1 MIIVKKTGYLK
12 YKNFIFRCALGKS
25 GIKKKI
31 REGDN
36 ITPKGIFKI
45 SKVYYRHDR
54 IKKIKTSIKK
64 ITIKKNMIWCD
75 DPRSIFYN
83 KQINLPSKFSY
94 ERLYRKDH
102 IYDLLV
108 VLNYNIN
115 PVVKNKGSAIFIH
128 IAKKNYRPTA
138 GCLALKQKDLM
149 KLLQIIKKN
158 TKIKISAV

>member
-1 MIIVKKTGYLK
+1 MIIVKKTGYLQ
-12 YKNFIFRCALGKS
+12 YKNFIFRCALGKN

-31 REGDN
+31 KEGDN

-45 SKVYYRHDR
+45 TKIYYRQDK
-54 IKKIKTSIKK
+54 IKKIKTLIKK
-64 ITIKKNMIWCD
+64 IKIRKDMGWCD

-83 KQINLPSKFSY
+83 KQIKLPSKFSY

-102 IYDLLV
+102 IYDLLA

-115 PVVKNKGSAIFIH
+115 PIVKNRGSAIFIH
-128 IAKKNYRPTA
+128 IAKKNYRPTG
-138 GCLALKQKDLM
+138 GCVALKKEDLI

-158 TKIKISAV
+158 TSIKIGTN

>member
-1 MIIVKKTGYLK
+1 MIIVKKSGYLK

-36 ITPKGIFKI
+36 ITPEGIFKI
-45 SKVYYRHDR
+45 TKVYYRQDR
-54 IKKIKTSIKK
+54 IKKIKTSMKK

-83 KQINLPSKFSY
+83 KQVKLPSKFSY
-94 ERLYRKDH
+94 ERLYRKDS
-102 IYDLLV
+102 IYDLLA

-128 IAKKNYRPTA
+128 IAKKNYRPTS
-138 GCLALKQKDLM
+138 GCVALKKKDLIQ
-149 KLLQIIKKN
+149 LLQIIKKN
-158 TKIKISAV
+158 TKIKIRAV